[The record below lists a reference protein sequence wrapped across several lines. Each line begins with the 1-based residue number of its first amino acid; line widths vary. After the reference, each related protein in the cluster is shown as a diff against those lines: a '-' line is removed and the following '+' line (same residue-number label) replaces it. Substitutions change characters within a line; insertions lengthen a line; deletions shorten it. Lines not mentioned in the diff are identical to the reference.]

1 MNTRALKGFSR
12 LRGSHPNSET
22 VMVLDVSYLPF
33 RWTARS
39 RQRSCPPVM
48 ATKPQLTQPTVHSVQ
63 STYSLERRYFL

>member
-12 LRGSHPNSET
+12 PHGSHPRSQAI
-22 VMVLDVSYLPF
+22 MVLDVSYLPF

-39 RQRSCPPVM
+39 RQRSCPPAM
-48 ATKPQLTQPTVHSVQ
+48 AAKPHPTVHTVQ